1 MSNKPNRNAKPV
13 FLVMLMLLA
22 PFASANV
29 TTFSDGNS
37 AVEIEIRDG
46 NDLANL
52 VDGSIDLP
60 DGQTVTSATMT
71 VSTDMVE
78 HGAQTRIDLDSMP
91 RVWNPQYNNLLTN
104 FSDISLFQIE
114 DGNTA
119 TPVSL
124 AAEGF
129 LTDFE
134 GTTGGFMD
142 SRSEHDA
149 FHGSGMGTRCSL
161 SVGHSCRMCIR

>member
-91 RVWNPQYNNLLTN
+91 RLEPAIQQ
-104 FSDISLFQIE
+104 FAHEFFRHF
-114 DGNTA
+114 
-119 TPVSL
+119 PVPN
-124 AAEGF
+124 
-129 LTDFE
+129 
-134 GTTGGFMD
+134 
-142 SRSEHDA
+142 
-149 FHGSGMGTRCSL
+149 
-161 SVGHSCRMCIR
+161 